1 MGRDS
6 EWPQSPP
13 GGCRSSDG
21 WFCLAVLS
29 PGYPPSFTHVYGFIV
44 YQRAGLHSD
53 VVSCYRLGCGQD
65 RTASSFDCGHSF
77 PGHCGVYWRILACRS
92 HWISAVIVL
101 VLWGLATAM
110 FYPPNHAAMIGSVP
124 AQHRGRGDRGHIC
137 PVWSWEHV
145 WDFTGNVVT
154 HRSISLLQW
163 RSFGNADP
171 GQSGHFRKRDEF
183 YVLLDWNHGASGDR
197 VLGHARNR
205 ETVSPNG

>member
-1 MGRDS
+1 MQIALDLGRDC
-6 EWPQSPP
+6 P
-13 GGCRSSDG
+13 GAVGIGYRD
-21 WFCLAVLS
+21 VLS
-29 PGYPPSFTHVYGFIV
+29 AESRGY
-44 YQRAGLHSD
+44 D
-53 VVSCYRLGCGQD
+53 RLGSG
-65 RTASSFDCGHSF
+65 
-77 PGHCGVYWRILACRS
+77 
-92 HWISAVIVL
+92 
-101 VLWGLATAM
+101 AT
-110 FYPPNHAAMIGSVP
+110 S
-124 AQHRGRGDRGHIC
+124 GRGDRGHIC

-145 WDFTGNVVT
+145 WDFTGNVGT